1 MIHIKISKN
10 VGPTRSIHA
19 NIKFFVETRALQF
32 WTWDLC
38 RKRHTCSTAC
48 HDDDV
53 KNGIWNLKILTFGM
67 FALGIDTATVLA
79 VVLGI
84 ATGGVVAAAGAVPVL
99 AAA

>member
-1 MIHIKISKN
+1 M
-10 VGPTRSIHA
+10 
-19 NIKFFVETRALQF
+19 
-32 WTWDLC
+32 C
-38 RKRHTCSTAC
+38 RKRHTAC

>member
-1 MIHIKISKN
+1 MIHIKVSKN

-19 NIKFFVETRALQF
+19 NINFSSKQERF

-38 RKRHTCSTAC
+38 RKRQTYF

-53 KNGIWNLKILTFGM
+53 KIGIWNLRNLTFGM
-67 FALGIDTATVLA
+67 FALGIDTVTVLA

-84 ATGGVVAAAGAVPVL
+84 ATGGVVAAVGAVPVL